1 MPTYDFKCKKCGLVE
16 EIRCLFEE
24 IKDMEKDLSCECGG
38 KFKKIF
44 TPTMSIIGTNH
55 FMEKPGMD
63 SQQSRERAMKS
74 LEKRKHMKLNKGGI
88 L

>member
-1 MPTYDFKCKKCGLVE
+1 MPNYDFRCRCCGNTE
-16 EIRCLFEE
+16 EINCSFDE
-24 IKDMEKDLSCECGG
+24 IKDMEKDLTCNCGG

-44 TPTMSIIGTNH
+44 TPTAAIVGCNRFI
-55 FMEKPGMD
+55 EKPGMD
-63 SQQSRERAMKS
+63 AEQSKARAAKS

>member
-1 MPTYDFKCKKCGLVE
+1 MPTYDFKCKRCGDIE

-24 IKDMEKDLSCECGG
+24 IKDMEKDLTCHCGG

-44 TPTMSIIGTNH
+44 TPTVTIVGCNRFI
-55 FMEKPGMD
+55 EKPGMD
-63 SQQSRERAMKS
+63 AEQSKLRAAKS
-74 LEKRKHMKLNKGGI
+74 LQERKHKRLSKGGI